1 MDVTCKSCGTTLK
14 IPDEKLPP
22 NQAVSVTCPKCKGKI
37 RIEPSDRRLVSANRK
52 LVSAKEEFEEV
63 GIEYEDDTS
72 PLEFFGEG
80 TRLALVLDRDEANVT
95 EITPALEELS
105 YKPILPTSIGE
116 AMGKLRLYH
125 FDLILLSDGFDGQN
139 LERSPITNY
148 LNHLSMSVRR
158 KTFLVLL
165 SKEFKTMDNMRAF
178 GESANLVVNP
188 DDLSSLPLILKK
200 AISDNEKF
208 YKVFMDT
215 IKEAGKE

>member
-37 RIEPSDRRLVSANRK
+37 RIEPSDRRLVSA
-52 LVSAKEEFEEV
+52 KEEFEEA

-72 PLEFFGEG
+72 PLEFFEEG
-80 TRLALVLDRDEANVT
+80 ARLALVLDGEEANVT

-105 YKPILPTSIGE
+105 YKPILPTSLGE

-165 SKEFKTMDNMRAF
+165 SQKFKTMDNMTAF

-215 IKEAGKE
+215 IKEVGKE

>member
-37 RIEPSDRRLVSANRK
+37 RIEPSDRRLVSA
-52 LVSAKEEFEEV
+52 KEEFEEA

-72 PLEFFGEG
+72 PLEFFEEG
-80 TRLALVLDRDEANVT
+80 ARLALVLDGEEANVT
-95 EITPALEELS
+95 EMTPALEELS
-105 YKPILPTSIGE
+105 YKPILPTSLGE

-165 SKEFKTMDNMRAF
+165 SQKFKTMDNMTAF

-215 IKEAGKE
+215 IKEVGKE

>member
-37 RIEPSDRRLVSANRK
+37 RIEPSDRRLVSA
-52 LVSAKEEFEEV
+52 KEEFEEA

-72 PLEFFGEG
+72 PLEFFEEG
-80 TRLALVLDRDEANVT
+80 TRLALVLDGDEANVT

-165 SKEFKTMDNMRAF
+165 SQKFKTMDNMRAF

-215 IKEAGKE
+215 IKEVGKE

>member
-37 RIEPSDRRLVSANRK
+37 RIEPSDRRLVSA
-52 LVSAKEEFEEV
+52 KEEFEEA

-72 PLEFFGEG
+72 PLEFFDEG
-80 TRLALVLDRDEANVT
+80 TRLALVLDGDEANVT

-105 YKPILPTSIGE
+105 YKPILPTSLGE
-116 AMGKLRLYH
+116 AMAKLRLYH

-158 KTFLVLL
+158 KIFLVLL
-165 SKEFKTMDNMRAF
+165 SQKFKTMDNMRAF

-215 IKEAGKE
+215 IKEVGKE

>member
-37 RIEPSDRRLVSANRK
+37 RIEPSDRRLVSA
-52 LVSAKEEFEEV
+52 KEEFEEA

-72 PLEFFGEG
+72 PLEFFEEG
-80 TRLALVLDRDEANVT
+80 ARLALVLDGDEANVT

-105 YKPILPTSIGE
+105 YKPILPTSLGE

-165 SKEFKTMDNMRAF
+165 SQKFKTMDNMTAF

-215 IKEAGKE
+215 IKEVGKE

>member
-80 TRLALVLDRDEANVT
+80 TRLALVLDGDEANVT
-95 EITPALEELS
+95 KITPALEELS

>member
-37 RIEPSDRRLVSANRK
+37 RIEPSDRRP
-52 LVSAKEEFEEV
+52 VSAKEEFEEA
-63 GIEYEDDTS
+63 GIEYEGDTS
-72 PLEFFGEG
+72 PLEFFEEG
-80 TRLALVLDRDEANVT
+80 ARLALVLDGEEANVT

-105 YKPILPTSIGE
+105 YKPILPTSLGE

-165 SKEFKTMDNMRAF
+165 SQKFKTMDNMTAF

-215 IKEAGKE
+215 IKEVGKE

>member
-37 RIEPSDRRLVSANRK
+37 RIEPSDRRPA
-52 LVSAKEEFEEV
+52 SAKEKFEEP
-63 GIEYEDDTS
+63 GIEYEGDTS
-72 PLEFFGEG
+72 PLEFFEEG
-80 TRLALVLDRDEANVT
+80 TRLALVLDENEGHVMDINS
-95 EITPALEELS
+95 ALEELS
-105 YKPILPTSIGE
+105 YKPILPTSTNE

-125 FDLILLSDGFDGQN
+125 FDLILLSDGFDGQD
-139 LERSPITNY
+139 LDRSPVPHY
-148 LNHLSMSVRR
+148 LNHLSMSLRR
-158 KTFLVLL
+158 KIFLVLL
-165 SKEFKTMDNMRAF
+165 SERFKTMDNMMAF
-178 GESANLVVNP
+178 GESANLLVNP

-215 IKEAGKE
+215 LKEVGKD

>member
-37 RIEPSDRRLVSANRK
+37 RIEPSDRRPA
-52 LVSAKEEFEEV
+52 SAKEKFEEP
-63 GIEYEDDTS
+63 GIEYEGDTS
-72 PLEFFGEG
+72 PLEFFEEG
-80 TRLALVLDRDEANVT
+80 TRLALVLDGNEGHVMDINS
-95 EITPALEELS
+95 ALEELS
-105 YKPILPTSIGE
+105 YKPILPTSTNE

-125 FDLILLSDGFDGQN
+125 FDLILLSDGFDGQD
-139 LERSPITNY
+139 LDRSPVPHY
-148 LNHLSMSVRR
+148 LNHLSMSLRR
-158 KTFLVLL
+158 KIFLVLL
-165 SKEFKTMDNMRAF
+165 SERFKTMDNMMAF
-178 GESANLVVNP
+178 GESANLLVNP

-215 IKEAGKE
+215 LKEVGKE

>member
-37 RIEPSDRRLVSANRK
+37 RIEPSDRRLVSA
-52 LVSAKEEFEEV
+52 KEEFEEA

-72 PLEFFGEG
+72 PLEFFEEG
-80 TRLALVLDRDEANVT
+80 TRLALVLDGDEANVT

-105 YKPILPTSIGE
+105 YKPILPTSMGE
-116 AMGKLRLYH
+116 AMAKLRLYH

-165 SKEFKTMDNMRAF
+165 SQKFKTMDNMRAF

-215 IKEAGKE
+215 IKEVGKE

>member
-1 MDVTCKSCGTTLK
+1 
-14 IPDEKLPP
+14 LPP
-22 NQAVSVTCPKCKGKI
+22 TQAVSVTCPKCKGKI
-37 RIEPSDRRLVSANRK
+37 RIEPSDRRP
-52 LVSAKEEFEEV
+52 VSAKEEFEEA

-72 PLEFFGEG
+72 PLEFFEEG
-80 TRLALVLDRDEANVT
+80 TRLALVLDGDEANVT

-105 YKPILPTSIGE
+105 YKPILPTSMGE
-116 AMGKLRLYH
+116 AMAKLRLYH

-158 KTFLVLL
+158 KIFLVLL
-165 SKEFKTMDNMRAF
+165 SQKFKTMDNMRAF

-215 IKEAGKE
+215 IKEAGKD